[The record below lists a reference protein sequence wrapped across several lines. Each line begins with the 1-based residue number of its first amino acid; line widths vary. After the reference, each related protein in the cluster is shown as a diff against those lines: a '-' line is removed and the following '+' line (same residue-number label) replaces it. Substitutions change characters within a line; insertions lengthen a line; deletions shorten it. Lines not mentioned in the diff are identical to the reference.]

1 VLTHPTKRVLQAL
14 ATLEG
19 NADFQEVMAWLQDS
33 VQTIARDGFYV
44 KDEHQARWHQGAG
57 QALTE
62 LLEKSSNARETV
74 RKF

>member
-1 VLTHPTKRVLQAL
+1 MLIHPNKRVLQAL
-14 ATLEG
+14 ASLEG

-33 VQTIARDGFYV
+33 VQTVARDGFYV
-44 KDEHQARWHQGAG
+44 KDEYQARWHQGAG

-62 LLEKSSNARETV
+62 LIDKANNARETV

>member
-1 VLTHPTKRVLQAL
+1 MLTHPTKKVLQAL
-14 ATLEG
+14 ASLEG
-19 NADFQEVMAWLQDS
+19 NPDFQTVLAWLQES
-33 VQTIARDGFYV
+33 TETIARDGFYV

-62 LLEKSSNARETV
+62 LLDKARNARETV